1 MFRSRGENLRSVFV
15 LLFLYI
21 AFYFLEHQDPKK
33 FAQLFAFDAD
43 GVLRGELWRLVTYQ
57 FTQAGH
63 GVFHFPR
70 PIALFFTLLLL
81 HILGSSTE
89 DQLGTRHFLGLFAI
103 STVTSAGV
111 AALLDIPLFGSYFV
125 SPSLLF
131 VYAGLFPR
139 QTLYLFGAAAVP
151 VRWLAYIAGFLL
163 IIGARAG
170 GMSNVAALGGGLIAC
185 AYAVALR
192 TPVRIMEMPEGEED
206 EGERLTDTTAIRNA
220 SRFVAIKRS
229 LANSAHA
236 DIDRLIAQCD
246 RDTIRGVNICPP
258 ADYKPENLDGY
269 CIRCEGFA
277 ECSARYLRI
286 NRPAAPPPADAV
298 AVPVATA

>member
-125 SPSLLF
+125 SPSL
-131 VYAGLFPR
+131 
-139 QTLYLFGAAAVP
+139 
-151 VRWLAYIAGFLL
+151 
-163 IIGARAG
+163 
-170 GMSNVAALGGGLIAC
+170 
-185 AYAVALR
+185 
-192 TPVRIMEMPEGEED
+192 
-206 EGERLTDTTAIRNA
+206 
-220 SRFVAIKRS
+220 
-229 LANSAHA
+229 
-236 DIDRLIAQCD
+236 
-246 RDTIRGVNICPP
+246 
-258 ADYKPENLDGY
+258 
-269 CIRCEGFA
+269 
-277 ECSARYLRI
+277 
-286 NRPAAPPPADAV
+286 
-298 AVPVATA
+298 